1 MMSRRNI
8 NYTRLAVDED
18 SKSTFDPRFD
28 MSAETLDK
36 VPWKSIGLAFSLLLF
51 GCMLLL
57 LSLFIFTGHMEGDSS
72 QACGLLG
79 LGTLTFL
86 PAWCCGGHFSVWL
99 YIHHDKVLIAVIQ
112 DQTLV
117 RPMGSAVGPVGIGQR
132 WLGHFMIKAR
142 RRDSRPAQ
150 VAGRWSEKRDQGKS
164 RGFAKGDHEGSSEK
178 SLRILVNDFQ
188 IDVEKL
194 DETSELWNYFEVLDL
209 EEQKEDKK
217 KQSEKGR
224 RLKEEASIIVLE
236 EGDLSTMHEGI
247 IKRKEKP
254 EDDGGST
261 GTRHHNISADEQK
274 IKLYKKRKVPFEE
287 EIQLKMTILR
297 EIVGNYY

>member
-1 MMSRRNI
+1 MLLLKAGEFVFGLDAYGVSELVFYNSELTPGDMMSRRNM

-72 QACGLLG
+72 QACGLFG

-112 DQTLV
+112 DQTAH
-117 RPMGSAVGPVGIGQR
+117 GECCWSAIGQR
-132 WLGHFMIKAR
+132 WLGHFMIK
-142 RRDSRPAQ
+142 
-150 VAGRWSEKRDQGKS
+150 G
-164 RGFAKGDHEGSSEK
+164 
-178 SLRILVNDFQ
+178 
-188 IDVEKL
+188 
-194 DETSELWNYFEVLDL
+194 
-209 EEQKEDKK
+209 
-217 KQSEKGR
+217 
-224 RLKEEASIIVLE
+224 
-236 EGDLSTMHEGI
+236 
-247 IKRKEKP
+247 
-254 EDDGGST
+254 
-261 GTRHHNISADEQK
+261 
-274 IKLYKKRKVPFEE
+274 
-287 EIQLKMTILR
+287 
-297 EIVGNYY
+297 